1 MRPIIKPLGIGDL
14 KVVKQKL
21 ARYEAGEVAHIENVM
36 AQETRKRTHRHLR
49 QYEEITVLEE
59 ERIEENLRDL
69 QSTERFELQTESQR
83 TIKTDVSFQ
92 AGLDVSASYG
102 PVSLTAFAKFA
113 MSNSQEES
121 DRNSTKF
128 AKDVTDKSLS
138 RLVERVKRE
147 RRTRTLDESEET
159 NKHGFEPADEHNVG
173 LYRWVDKYYRCKVVN
188 YGKRLMYEFFVPE
201 PAAFYIFATQ
211 YNLNTKILPTKPDE
225 PTSPGSTQ
233 PLKPS
238 DITRYN
244 YLALVQE
251 NDAQGVNPPP
261 PEYIRIAKALHRET
275 PTSDHW
281 AFSNEDFKIPKGY
294 LAVSG
299 SYVIQYAWQSNGNR
313 SGVVQVGLSRI
324 DIGSYPSLSFGS
336 ESTFIPVSGNGYNI
350 RSWALNIETWCRLM
364 PEYYDKWKLETY
376 NAIMAAYRNALM
388 DYEERVAAAQIQQG
402 VAIGGNNPGI
412 NREIE
417 REELKRS
424 CLTLWT
430 LEQFNLPWGIDQ
442 LPTAAIPGNYP
453 EINVLNAISN
463 SPLIE
468 FFEHAFDWRNI
479 TYEFLPTVYGRK
491 PKWVD
496 LMSSTSPDPIFAT
509 FLKAGA
515 ARVVVPVNL
524 AYTQAVLYYQLTGII
539 PMSNSVPPLSSVVDP
554 DAALFNSYVDELV
567 DVEDLPDIDR
577 DVEIDEDDPETWL
590 LKLPTTLVWLQ
601 GDATLPDFEA

>member
-1 MRPIIKPLGIGDL
+1 MKPIIKPLGIGDL

-36 AQETRKRTHRHLR
+36 AHETRKRTHRHLR
-49 QYEEITVLEE
+49 QYEEFTVLEQ

-83 TIKTDVSFQ
+83 TIKNEMSFQ

-102 PVSLTAFAKFA
+102 PVSLSAFAKFA

-121 DRNSTKF
+121 DKNSTKF

-138 RLVERVKRE
+138 RLVERIKQE
-147 RRTRTLDESEET
+147 RRTRTLEESEET
-159 NKHGFEPADEHNVG
+159 NEHGFEPANEHNVG
-173 LYRWVDKYYRCKVVN
+173 VYRWVDKYYRCKVVN

-201 PAAFYIFATQ
+201 PAAFYTFATQ

-225 PTSPGSTQ
+225 PTRPGSSQ

-238 DITRYN
+238 DITRHN
-244 YLALVQE
+244 YLTLVQE

-261 PEYIRIAKALHRET
+261 PEYIKIAKSLHREIQNN
-275 PTSDHW
+275 DHW
-281 AFSNEDFKIPKGY
+281 AFSNEDFKLPKGY
-294 LAVSG
+294 VASSG
-299 SYVIQYAWQSNGNR
+299 GYVVQYTWQSNGDR
-313 SGVVQVGLSRI
+313 SGLIQIGLSRI
-324 DIGSYPSLSFGS
+324 NIGSYPSLGFGS

-350 RSWALNIETWCRLM
+350 RTWALNIEVWCQLV

-376 NAIMAAYRNALM
+376 NAIMAAYRKALM
-388 DYEERVAAAQIQQG
+388 DYEERIAAAQIQQG

-412 NREIE
+412 NRDIE

-430 LEQFNLPWGIDQ
+430 RERFNLPWGIDH
-442 LPTAAIPGNYP
+442 LPNQAIPWNYP
-453 EINVLNAISN
+453 EINLPNAIGN
-463 SPLIE
+463 IPLIE

-479 TYEFLPTVYGRK
+479 TYEFLPTFYGRK
-491 PKWVD
+491 PKWID
-496 LMSSTSPDPIFAT
+496 MMSVTSTDPIFEK

-524 AYTQAVLYYQLTGII
+524 AYTEAVLYYQLTGNI
-539 PMSNSVPPLSSVVDP
+539 PVSNSVPPLSGIVDP
-554 DAALFNSYVDELV
+554 DAALFDSYVEELA
-567 DVEDLPDIDR
+567 DVVDLPDIDR
-577 DVEIDEDDPETWL
+577 DVDIDEDDPTTWL
-590 LKLPTTLVWLQ
+590 MKLPTTLVWLQ
-601 GDATLPDFEA
+601 SDGTLPNFET